1 MESCRAAEHA
11 LVAALVL
18 GEADPADLS
27 GRLRASDFT
36 DPVAALLFDVAMDA
50 PPQARKTL
58 GQDLPRLLRARGALR
73 SDGYPLREVLDWL
86 PQLPVPAHPEP
97 WAALVVAGSVGR
109 VVGQCGVRLMQA
121 SETAM
126 TSQAYGAGRVLA
138 VAVAQRAA
146 VHAAARRWN
155 DLPASW
161 REAVPQ
167 PTAEVPIADRGG
179 AGAGSVGARAW
190 SAAPGVE
197 RDLLSAL
204 VAAPVLV
211 ERLSWLRAK
220 DFAEPACGRLY
231 ETVAALHTAG
241 RRVDLITLTA
251 ALETAPD
258 GPVGPSAHAGADRGE
273 RLGGIDPRLGQPSL
287 AGFLAREV
295 MTVSVLRDAHDT
307 GVGLYQVATAPPAAG
322 GAGLALLGQALGRLD
337 ALAAHGRRWQQ
348 AHLRPSS
355 DVGRAGLQ
363 NARRSLTLVRSSSVV
378 ALPAS
383 NTPTVRT
390 AGSDRTAG

>member
-18 GEADPADLS
+18 GEAAPADLS

-50 PPQARKTL
+50 PPQARETL

-73 SDGYPLREVLDWL
+73 SDGYPLREMLDWL

-109 VVGQCGVRLMQA
+109 VVGQCGMRLMQA

-161 REAVPQ
+161 REALPQ
-167 PTAEVPIADRGG
+167 PPAWVPTADRGG
-179 AGAGSVGARAW
+179 APSGSVGRAW
-190 SAAPGVE
+190 SVAPGVE
-197 RDLLSAL
+197 QDLLSAL
-204 VAAPVLV
+204 IAAPALV
-211 ERLSWLRAK
+211 ERLSWLHAE
-220 DFAEPACGRLY
+220 DFAEPTCGRLY
-231 ETVAALHTAG
+231 ATVAALHAAA
-241 RRVDLITLTA
+241 RPVDLITLTA
-251 ALETAPD
+251 ALETSRD
-258 GPVGPSAHAGADRGE
+258 GSVGPAAPAGADRGE
-273 RLGGIDPRLGQPSL
+273 RWGGIDPRLGQPSL
-287 AGFLAREV
+287 AGFLARQV

-307 GVGLYQVATAPPAAG
+307 GARLCEVATTPPAAG

-337 ALAAHGRRWQQ
+337 ALAVHGRRWQQ

-355 DVGRAGLQ
+355 AVGRAGLQ
-363 NARRSLTLVRSSSVV
+363 SGRPSLALVRPSSVV